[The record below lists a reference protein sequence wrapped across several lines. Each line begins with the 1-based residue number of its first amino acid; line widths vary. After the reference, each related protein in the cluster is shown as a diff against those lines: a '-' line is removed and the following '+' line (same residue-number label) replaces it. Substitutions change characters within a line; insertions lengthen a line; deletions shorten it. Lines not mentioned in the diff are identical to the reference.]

1 MGAQS
6 RKIRGCMLWLVGLIR
21 GDGYIDNRHVEIYN
35 SSACIL
41 RNAVKVLRTLKIPVN
56 RIKVDIY
63 TQKASNSSVQRWVEE
78 LNLPP
83 QNFKLRNI
91 TSPWKPRIE
100 KVRIRIAS
108 KKLAETLHRL
118 LKNAKNSKFYIK
130 GLFDAEASVDIKGY
144 VEFKQ
149 AASESGIKLVKDV
162 NHALRR
168 MGIEVT
174 EPKIKKDKRNKKK
187 DWITGTQIAQ
197 MTGLRRQRVYEALK
211 VLQARR
217 IILRDGRLTGIQ
229 KDYTIWLDVTEKRYT
244 EFVTEKRT
252 PDTQKRYKK
261 KRKSVTT
268 KDKRHYTKDN
278 NKSSF

>member
-63 TQKASNSSVQRWVEE
+63 TQKASNSTVQRWVEE

-91 TSPWKPRIE
+91 TSPWKPRTE

-168 MGIEVT
+168 IGIEVT

-187 DWITGTQIAQ
+187 DIYFYVKDLEKFRDLIGFVDETKKQKLNILIEVKKNYKKPVKKEIKKPKHKSLWDVIFELKLPYHVI
-197 MTGLRRQRVYEALK
+197 RRLASSYSTK
-211 VLQARR
+211 TARR
-217 IILRDGRLTGIQ
+217 ADRFAKTR
-229 KDYTIWLDVTEKRYT
+229 
-244 EFVTEKRT
+244 
-252 PDTQKRYKK
+252 
-261 KRKSVTT
+261 
-268 KDKRHYTKDN
+268 
-278 NKSSF
+278 